1 MIQTENLTINDREFK
16 RTYSDEDFY
25 ILQEQTGIEYTE
37 AIDVMTANYTY
48 IETDKPIEK
57 EEEEKTD
64 IEQKAEAWDILT
76 GGKNNE

>member
-25 ILQEQTGIEYTE
+25 ILQEQTGIEYAE
-37 AIDVMTANYTY
+37 AIDVITANYTY
-48 IETDKPIEK
+48 IETDKPIER

-76 GGKNNE
+76 GGDE

>member
-48 IETDKPIEK
+48 IETDKPIER

-76 GGKNNE
+76 GGDE

>member
-37 AIDVMTANYTY
+37 AIDVMTANYAY
-48 IETDKPIEK
+48 IETDKPIER

-76 GGKNNE
+76 GGEE

>member
-48 IETDKPIEK
+48 IETDKPIER
-57 EEEEKTD
+57 EEKEKTD
-64 IEQKAEAWDILT
+64 TEQKAEAWDILT
-76 GGKNNE
+76 GGDE

>member
-1 MIQTENLTINDREFK
+1 MIQIENLTINDREFK

-25 ILQEQTGIEYTE
+25 ILQEQTGIEYAE

-48 IETDKPIEK
+48 IETDKPIER

-76 GGKNNE
+76 GGDE

>member
-25 ILQEQTGIEYTE
+25 ILQEQTGIEYAE

-48 IETDKPIEK
+48 IETDKPIER

-76 GGKNNE
+76 GGEE

>member
-25 ILQEQTGIEYTE
+25 ILQEQTGIEYAE

-48 IETDKPIEK
+48 IETDKPIER

-76 GGKNNE
+76 GGDE

>member
-25 ILQEQTGIEYTE
+25 ILQEQTGIEYAE

-48 IETDKPIEK
+48 IETDKPIER

-76 GGKNNE
+76 GGKE

>member
-48 IETDKPIEK
+48 IETDKPIER

-76 GGKNNE
+76 GGEE

>member
-48 IETDKPIEK
+48 IETDKPIER

-76 GGKNNE
+76 GGKE

>member
-1 MIQTENLTINDREFK
+1 MIQTENLIINDREFK

-48 IETDKPIEK
+48 IETDKPIER

-76 GGKNNE
+76 GGDE

>member
-1 MIQTENLTINDREFK
+1 MIQTENLIINDREFK
-16 RTYSDEDFY
+16 RTYSDENFY

-48 IETDKPIEK
+48 IETDKPIER

-76 GGKNNE
+76 GGEE

>member
-1 MIQTENLTINDREFK
+1 MIQTENLIINDREFK

-25 ILQEQTGIEYTE
+25 ILQEQTGIQYAE

-48 IETDKPIEK
+48 VETDKPIER

-76 GGKNNE
+76 GGDE